1 MDASI
6 HDTFTT
12 STKLSEITAYLLKHP
27 LRGMILRW
35 NWKAASL
42 SALLRA
48 SIYLF
53 SYEKHGL
60 AEAIGVT
67 IALSVFRFLFGGV
80 NGAII
85 QSYRRVQP
93 AWHAVLTVPLLLAA
107 MSHVMEFVVLTGYD
121 AVMGTTGGKKNAI
134 LISVVVSIISAIF
147 NLFAMRR
154 GALIVRDE
162 SMQSFWRD
170 LIRMPWLI
178 FEFISFPLVWT
189 YKRKRAKVSAAKA
202 QIQQD
207 REGHKA

>member
-48 SIYLF
+48 SIYLTAYF
-53 SYEKHGL
+53 RHGL
-60 AEAIGVT
+60 AEAVGVT
-67 IALSVFRFLFGGV
+67 LALSVFRFLFGGV

-107 MSHVMEFVVLTGYD
+107 LSHIMEYVVLTGYD
-121 AVMGTTGGKKNAI
+121 AVVGTTGGKKNAI

-170 LIRMPWLI
+170 LVRMPWLI

-189 YKRKRAKVSAAKA
+189 YKRKRAKLRSANCH
-202 QIQQD
+202 ISQD
-207 REGHKA
+207 PEGQET